1 MSVLATTDA
10 IAEALARIA
19 SSLRIPVLI
28 LALLVLLVCALEL
41 GRFAI
46 ELFSRARAGRSALR
60 DLARQVVANPSQAA
74 VLVARAPSLFSRDA
88 LLEIAR
94 ALLAGEQASI
104 EHALADYELAVQRRL
119 DHTRI
124 LVRAGPALGLMGTLI
139 PLAPGLA
146 ALGHGEV
153 STLATDL
160 RTAFAATTVGL
171 LVGTVAFALTLT
183 RTRMYTEDLT
193 ALERA
198 TGWTLPLP
206 SQPTHVPSAA
216 PISVPV
222 PAAAVSADAQPRA
235 AGPPPPRKVIAI
247 PGSPET
253 TVPPPQEPHG

>member
-1 MSVLATTDA
+1 VNPLAATDGLG
-10 IAEALARIA
+10 ETLARIA

-28 LALLVLLVCALEL
+28 LALFVLLLCAVEV
-41 GRFAI
+41 GRFTI
-46 ELFSRARAGRSALR
+46 ELFSRARAGRGSLRVLVRQVLANPGQAAGLSAL
-60 DLARQVVANPSQAA
+60 
-74 VLVARAPSLFSRDA
+74 APSSFAREA

-94 ALLAGEQASI
+94 AKLAGEPAGV
-104 EHALADYELAVQRRL
+104 EYALADYELAVQRRL

-124 LVRAGPALGLMGTLI
+124 LVRAGPGLGLMGTLI

-160 RTAFAATTVGL
+160 RTAFAATTIGL

-198 TGWTLPLP
+198 TVMVATAQ
-206 SQPTHVPSAA
+206 SSVSSAQPMAA
-216 PISVPV
+216 T
-222 PAAAVSADAQPRA
+222 PAADSAPAAHSARA
-235 AGPPPPRKVIAI
+235 LATTPIGPPI
-247 PGSPET
+247 PMENDT
-253 TVPPPQEPHG
+253 

>member
-1 MSVLATTDA
+1 VNPLAATDGL
-10 IAEALARIA
+10 AEALARIA
-19 SSLRIPVLI
+19 SSLRIPVLV
-28 LALLVLLVCALEL
+28 LALLVLLLCAVEV

-46 ELFSRARAGRSALR
+46 ELYSRARAGRNALR
-60 DLARQVVANPSQAA
+60 SLARQAIANPERA
-74 VLVARAPSLFSRDA
+74 VALSARAPSSLARDA

-94 ALLAGEQASI
+94 AVLAGERAGI

-146 ALGHGEV
+146 ALGRGEV

-171 LVGTVAFALTLT
+171 LAGTVAFALTLT
-183 RTRMYTEDLT
+183 RTRMYSEDLT

-198 TGWTLPLP
+198 AIPVVAPPARTDQGQRP
-206 SQPTHVPSAA
+206 A
-216 PISVPV
+216 PIPQALATQIPTTTQLSLPT
-222 PAAAVSADAQPRA
+222 
-235 AGPPPPRKVIAI
+235 PPGMDP
-247 PGSPET
+247 
-253 TVPPPQEPHG
+253 